1 MELRDAAESLGVH
14 YQTAYGWVRKGT
26 LPARKTPR
34 GYEVSEG
41 DVRALA
47 ESRSSGAEP
56 RREIRVRDWAAQADG
71 LYDALVVGDDA
82 RARRLFERLSPG
94 VPLID
99 VCDLII
105 APALRRIGLDWA
117 AGRVSVAVEHRA
129 TAICE
134 QLIGSRA
141 RQPQGRPRGTAVT
154 ATPPGEHHALPALMA
169 AAVLREDRWRVHHLG
184 TDLPVADLIEFARSV
199 DADLVVLSAGSL
211 GVVHLAVEAER
222 EILAELPEVRVAV
235 GRPGATLRQLRELA
249 RDVAAGRKP

>member
-47 ESRSSGAEP
+47 ESRSDGAEP

-154 ATPPGEHHALPALMA
+154 ATPAGEHHALPALMA
-169 AAVLREDRWRVHHLG
+169 ATVLREDRWRVHHLG